1 MHTHVHIHA
10 KSKQINNIIET
21 LEDSSVKHEKKKK
34 QVENMVKRV
43 RDLGDTMGESTIS
56 WVDIR

>member
-1 MHTHVHIHA
+1 MYIYTLKVNKLIT
-10 KSKQINNIIET
+10 ET
-21 LEDSSVKHEKKKK
+21 LEDSSVKHEKKKKK

>member
-1 MHTHVHIHA
+1 MYIYTLKVNKLIT
-10 KSKQINNIIET
+10 ET
-21 LEDSSVKHEKKKK
+21 LEDSSVKHEKKKKKK